1 MQAKQLVERT
11 TRGMH
16 TELIKVIEEIPE
28 INSNISVL
36 DIGCGTGAW
45 LERLATKG
53 YHDLYGIDLDVSQV
67 ATDKAAIL
75 QANLDND
82 ELAFDDKKFG
92 LISAIE
98 VIEHLEN
105 PGRLFHYVAK
115 HLDNNGFFLLTTPN
129 IHSVLCRFRF
139 LVTGELKQF
148 DAKGDPTHI
157 YPVLL
162 TSLERIL
169 PRYQLEVFKKWSYP
183 LAGGSITSRGVLK
196 IVATLLSTLLPKVCP
211 GDNLCL
217 LIRKKNAALLSISA
231 K

>member
-11 TRGMH
+11 TKGMH
-16 TELIKVIEEIPE
+16 AELIKVIEEIPE
-28 INSNISVL
+28 INSNLSVL

-45 LERLATKG
+45 LERLASKG
-53 YHDLYGIDLDVSQV
+53 YHALYGIDLDVSQV

-105 PGRLFHYVAK
+105 PVRLFHYVAK

-169 PRYQLEVFKKWSYP
+169 PRYQLELLRNGHIRLLVE
-183 LAGGSITSRGVLK
+183 VL
-196 IVATLLSTLLPKVCP
+196 LLE
-211 GDNLCL
+211 DH
-217 LIRKKNAALLSISA
+217 
-231 K
+231 